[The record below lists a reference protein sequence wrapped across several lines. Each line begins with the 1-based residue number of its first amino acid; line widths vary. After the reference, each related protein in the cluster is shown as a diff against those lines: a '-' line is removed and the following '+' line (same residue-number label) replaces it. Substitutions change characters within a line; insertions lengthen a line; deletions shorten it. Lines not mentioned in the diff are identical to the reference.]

1 MNFLLHSPLNFHE
14 AYVKNLDDVFLGVGI
29 MGCFLDLEM
38 DLYSEVCQASEVE
51 IFSKIVHG
59 WNLWTIFS
67 WSSILDVW
75 HGSEYATVYYR
86 SSNLADLWQ
95 IDKLWL
101 QIAWWI
107 LFIASLEDMLI
118 YWLTLKFLQLKN
130 WNTFDYCLISL
141 FMPNLL
147 MVVVHKNIL
156 HTESHLQLTS
166 TSLVKRARPL
176 SRH

>member
-1 MNFLLHSPLNFHE
+1 MSFLLHSPLNFHE
-14 AYVKNLDDVFLGVGI
+14 AYVKNLDDFFLGVGI

-38 DLYSEVCQASEVE
+38 DLYSEVCQACEVE

-59 WNLWTIFS
+59 WNLWTIVS

-86 SSNLADLWQ
+86 SSNLTDLWQ

-101 QIAWWI
+101 HIAWWI

-118 YWLTLKFLQLKN
+118 YWLTSFE
-130 WNTFDYCLISL
+130 IR
-141 FMPNLL
+141 
-147 MVVVHKNIL
+147 
-156 HTESHLQLTS
+156 HLS
-166 TSLVKRARPL
+166 TS
-176 SRH
+176 